1 MVSVNDPIVKLFYH
15 AKEMTI
21 LRNGTVGTRLIFLQS
36 KLRSPYNRK
45 LKLHRENST
54 SFSTSD
60 ENLHMKILVKP

>member
-45 LKLHRENST
+45 LNST
-54 SFSTSD
+54 ART
-60 ENLHMKILVKP
+60 LLVLVPVMKTYT